1 MGDLQLTLSAQDQRY
16 LAELEKK
23 YELVRDRVR
32 GVVAGRHTGFF
43 LGGRG
48 GIGKSRTIADE
59 LDRLGVPFILTNS
72 HLTGRGLVDLL
83 ENYPDSIHLIDDIE
97 EAVRDPQ
104 AMSVLKSALWGTRR
118 NREGRLERWI
128 TWNAHGVVIEFP
140 FTGGILMTSNLD
152 LRNLPRLAALK
163 TRISWLDLRVSNP
176 EVEALMRKI
185 ALEGYPPGHNRLE
198 SRQCIEVVQFI
209 IVEAARV
216 NRSLDL
222 RLLVNS
228 FEDRLQAEDYEA
240 GLSWRDLVASRLC
253 ERPSIIEEVAPYET
267 RSQKKSRQLAIA
279 REIVGL
285 EPEER
290 LRVWQDRTNGA
301 SRATLYRRLDE
312 LARADALVFE
322 T

>member
-1 MGDLQLTLSAQDQRY
+1 M
-16 LAELEKK
+16 
-23 YELVRDRVR
+23 
-32 GVVAGRHTGFF
+32 
-43 LGGRG
+43 
-48 GIGKSRTIADE
+48 
-59 LDRLGVPFILTNS
+59 
-72 HLTGRGLVDLL
+72 
-83 ENYPDSIHLIDDIE
+83 
-97 EAVRDPQ
+97 
-104 AMSVLKSALWGTRR
+104 R
-118 NREGRLERWI
+118 NRYG
-128 TWNAHGVVIEFP
+128 HG
-140 FTGGILMTSNLD
+140 
-152 LRNLPRLAALK
+152 LPR
-163 TRISWLDLRVSNP
+163 RRGHLR
-176 EVEALMRKI
+176 L
-185 ALEGYPPGHNRLE
+185 YPPGNNRLE
-198 SRQCIEVVQFI
+198 PRQCLEVVHFI

-301 SRATLYRRLDE
+301 SRATLYRRMEE